1 MHLSLIKRSNYIGVH
16 SGQISFPGGKPE
28 PNDKK
33 LEDTALRECSEELG
47 IHIVNKN
54 LFPLTPLYIPPSNFL
69 VSPFVTFENFNPKF
83 NLESALICSGNF
95 TVDMTS
101 LLVEDLTGSSKERL
115 EGHLKSDDFFS
126 VNKHEKAYLSI
137 ENSKVI
143 DSGFLVNGSLTIKD
157 IIHPI
162 EFRLL
167 RAPGGFVAN
176 LVFDRSKYNIR
187 YNSGSFFENLGDK
200 LILDDIKLTANL
212 YFQ

>member
-1 MHLSLIKRSNYIGVH
+1 MKNLKTFILLFNLAFLSISAQEAATNKVSMSIDSESSSLKWIGEKITTSQH
-16 SGQISFPGGKPE
+16 YGSLKFLSGDLSFCND
-28 PNDKK
+28 NDKIS
-33 LEDTALRECSEELG
+33 D
-47 IHIVNKN
+47 N
-54 LFPLTPLYIPPSNFL
+54 L
-69 VSPFVTFENFNPKF
+69 KF

-137 ENSKVI
+137 ENSKAI

-162 EFRLL
+162 Q
-167 RAPGGFVAN
+167 V
-176 LVFDRSKYNIR
+176 
-187 YNSGSFFENLGDK
+187 
-200 LILDDIKLTANL
+200 
-212 YFQ
+212 

>member
-1 MHLSLIKRSNYIGVH
+1 MKNLKTFILLFNLAFLSISAQEAATNKVSMSIDSESSSLKWIGEKITTSQH
-16 SGQISFPGGKPE
+16 YGSLKFLSGDLSFCNN
-28 PNDKK
+28 NDKIS
-33 LEDTALRECSEELG
+33 D
-47 IHIVNKN
+47 
-54 LFPLTPLYIPPSNFL
+54 
-69 VSPFVTFENFNPKF
+69 NPKF

-137 ENSKVI
+137 ENSKAI

-176 LVFDRSKYNIR
+176 LVFDRSKYNVR

>member
-1 MHLSLIKRSNYIGVH
+1 MKNLKTFLLLFNLAFLSISAQEAATNKVTMSIDSNSSSLKWIGEKITTSQH
-16 SGQISFPGGKPE
+16 YGSLKFLSGDLSFC
-28 PNDKK
+28 NDKDK
-33 LEDTALRECSEELG
+33 VGD
-47 IHIVNKN
+47 
-54 LFPLTPLYIPPSNFL
+54 
-69 VSPFVTFENFNPKF
+69 NPKF
-83 NLESALICSGNF
+83 NLEAALICSGNF

-162 EFRLL
+162 EFRLV
-167 RAPGGFVAN
+167 RAPRGFVAN
-176 LVFDRSKYNIR
+176 LVFDRSKYNVK

-200 LILDDIKLTANL
+200 LILDEIELTANL
-212 YFQ
+212 YF

>member
-1 MHLSLIKRSNYIGVH
+1 MKNLKTFLLLFNLAFLSISAQEAATNKVTMSIDSDSSSLKWIGEKITTSQH
-16 SGQISFPGGKPE
+16 YGSLKFLSGDLSFC
-28 PNDKK
+28 NDKDK
-33 LEDTALRECSEELG
+33 VGD
-47 IHIVNKN
+47 
-54 LFPLTPLYIPPSNFL
+54 
-69 VSPFVTFENFNPKF
+69 NPKF
-83 NLESALICSGNF
+83 NLEAALICSGNF

-162 EFRLL
+162 EFRLV
-167 RAPGGFVAN
+167 RAPRGFVAN
-176 LVFDRSKYNIR
+176 LVFDRSKYNVK

-200 LILDDIKLTANL
+200 LILDEIELTANL
-212 YFQ
+212 YF

>member
-1 MHLSLIKRSNYIGVH
+1 MSIDSDNSSLKWIGEKITTSQHYGSLKFLSGDL
-16 SGQISFPGGKPE
+16 SFC
-28 PNDKK
+28 NDKDK
-33 LEDTALRECSEELG
+33 VGD
-47 IHIVNKN
+47 
-54 LFPLTPLYIPPSNFL
+54 
-69 VSPFVTFENFNPKF
+69 NPKF
-83 NLESALICSGNF
+83 NLEAALICSGNF

-115 EGHLKSDDFFS
+115 ESHLKSDDFFS

-162 EFRLL
+162 EFRLV

-176 LVFDRSKYNIR
+176 LVFDRSKYNVK

-200 LILDDIKLTANL
+200 LILDEIELTANL
-212 YFQ
+212 YF

>member
-1 MHLSLIKRSNYIGVH
+1 MKKLKTFLLLFNLAFLSISAQEAATNKVTMSIDSDNSSLKWIGEKITTSQH
-16 SGQISFPGGKPE
+16 YGSLKFLSGNLSFC
-28 PNDKK
+28 NDKDK
-33 LEDTALRECSEELG
+33 VGD
-47 IHIVNKN
+47 
-54 LFPLTPLYIPPSNFL
+54 
-69 VSPFVTFENFNPKF
+69 NPKF
-83 NLESALICSGNF
+83 NLEAALICSGNF

-162 EFRLL
+162 EFRLV
-167 RAPGGFVAN
+167 RAPRGFVAN
-176 LVFDRSKYNIR
+176 LVFDRSKYNVK

-200 LILDDIKLTANL
+200 LILDEIELTANL
-212 YFQ
+212 YF